1 MERNR
6 KGKEK
11 NTRWDQMIAKLK
23 RQFIPMDYE
32 LDLLNKMQELKQVGN
47 FFQEYIKEF
56 YQVLIRTSHAKFDK
70 EKMGRYLNGLRP
82 SIWDE
87 LSLVQMNSI
96 EEAYQFSLRVEE
108 KLRKKFDNKNS
119 GRGRGGRFGG

>member
-32 LDLLNKMQELKQVGN
+32 LDLLNNIEALK
-47 FFQEYIKEF
+47 
-56 YQVLIRTSHAKFDK
+56 
-70 EKMGRYLNGLRP
+70 
-82 SIWDE
+82 
-87 LSLVQMNSI
+87 
-96 EEAYQFSLRVEE
+96 
-108 KLRKKFDNKNS
+108 
-119 GRGRGGRFGG
+119 